1 MQLEIITPESTLFSG
16 EAISVKFPGTEGRFE
31 TLNNHANIISSLEK
45 GTILVKTN
53 EGSKEFEIN
62 GGVVEF
68 LKNKII
74 VLA

>member
-1 MQLEIITPESTLFSG
+1 MQIEIFTPDRSLFSG
-16 EAISVKFPGTEGRFE
+16 EAISVKFPGTAGRFE

-45 GTILVKTN
+45 GTIVVKTS
-53 EGSKEFEIN
+53 EGSKEFEISS
-62 GGVVEF
+62 GIVEF

>member
-1 MQLEIITPESTLFSG
+1 MEIEIITPDKTLFSG
-16 EAISVKFPGTEGRFE
+16 EAQSVKFPGSAGRFE

-45 GTILVKTN
+45 GPIVVKTN
-53 EGSKEFEIN
+53 EGNQEFQIK
-62 GGVVEF
+62 GGIVEF

>member
-1 MQLEIITPESTLFSG
+1 MKIEIITPDKSLFSG
-16 EAISVKFPGTEGRFE
+16 EAISVKFPGTGGRFE

-45 GTILVKTN
+45 GTITVKTS

-62 GGVVEF
+62 GGIVEF
-68 LKNKII
+68 LKNEII

>member
-1 MQLEIITPESTLFSG
+1 MEIEIITPDKTLFSG
-16 EAISVKFPGTEGRFE
+16 EAQSVKFPGSAGRFE

-45 GTILVKTN
+45 GPIVVKTN
-53 EGSKEFEIN
+53 EGNQEFQIN
-62 GGVVEF
+62 GGIVEF

>member
-1 MQLEIITPESTLFSG
+1 MYIEIITPDKSLFSG
-16 EAISVKFPGTEGRFE
+16 EAVSVKFPGSAGRFE

-45 GTILVKTN
+45 GTITVKTN
-53 EGSKEFEIN
+53 EGSQEFEIN
-62 GGVVEF
+62 GGIVEF

>member
-1 MQLEIITPESTLFSG
+1 MQLEIITPDKSLFSG
-16 EAISVKFPGTEGRFE
+16 EAISVKFPGTGGRFE

-45 GTILVKTN
+45 GTITVKTA
-53 EGSKEFEIN
+53 EGNKEFPIS
-62 GGVVEF
+62 GGIVEF

>member
-1 MQLEIITPESTLFSG
+1 MQIEIITPDKSLFSG
-16 EAISVKFPGTEGRFE
+16 EAISVKFPGIGGKFE

-45 GTILVKTN
+45 GTIVVKTS
-53 EGSKEFEIN
+53 EGSKEFEIT
-62 GGVVEF
+62 GGIVEF